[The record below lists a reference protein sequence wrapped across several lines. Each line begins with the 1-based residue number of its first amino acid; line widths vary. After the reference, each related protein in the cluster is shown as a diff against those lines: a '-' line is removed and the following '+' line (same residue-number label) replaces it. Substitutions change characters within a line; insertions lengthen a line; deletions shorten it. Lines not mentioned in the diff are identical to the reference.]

1 MKLYSQERNRI
12 KKGGKKMKREE
23 RRRDKRERKRE
34 SKREEKECGNF
45 TGICA
50 FSKLLLTNSNT
61 VATNLP

>member
-1 MKLYSQERNRI
+1 
-12 KKGGKKMKREE
+12 MKREE
-23 RRRDKRERKRE
+23 RRRDKRKIKRERKRE
-34 SKREEKECGNF
+34 EEEGKKC

>member
-1 MKLYSQERNRI
+1 
-12 KKGGKKMKREE
+12 MKREE

-34 SKREEKECGNF
+34 SKRERKRESKREEKECGNSA
-45 TGICA
+45 GICA